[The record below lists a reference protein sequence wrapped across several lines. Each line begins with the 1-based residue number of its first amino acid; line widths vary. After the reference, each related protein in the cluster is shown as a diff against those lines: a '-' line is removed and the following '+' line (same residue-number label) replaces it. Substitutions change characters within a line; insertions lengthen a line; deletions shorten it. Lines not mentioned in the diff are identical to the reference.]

1 MAITN
6 TTYLGLNKP
15 DYDAIADIEVLNDN
29 ADIID
34 EQFDGTHLVTKVNN
48 VTPVGGAVNINIGV
62 SSVNGMTGAVTI
74 TERSVKQLI
83 DIIYPVGS
91 YYETTNANFNPNTAW
106 AGTTWQRITDGRA
119 LIAGGGSSGYTV
131 GSNYGEKTHTITSS
145 ELPTHNHTASTGA
158 AGSHNH
164 GGDTGNAGAHNHGGS
179 TGTAGAHK
187 HDRGN
192 MNITGT
198 FFGDNIGS
206 SYNTGAFSYTG
217 SSVTPGIVDNDDAP
231 SRVVDFDASKTWTGE
246 TGSNG
251 SHSHSISQQAA
262 HHHSIPTQANHTHTV
277 TVNNSG
283 NSVAM
288 SLVQPSAAVAR
299 WLRTA

>member
-15 DYDAIADIEVLNDN
+15 DYDAVADIEVLNDN

-91 YYETTNANFNPNTAW
+91 YYETTNTNFNPNTAW
-106 AGTTWQRITDGRA
+106 SGTTWTRITDGRT

-131 GSNYGEKTHTITSS
+131 GSTYGAKTHSITTS
-145 ELPTHNHTASTGA
+145 EMPQHNHTAT
-158 AGSHNH
+158 
-164 GGDTGNAGAHNHGGS
+164 TGNAGAHNHGGS
-179 TGTAGAHK
+179 TGTDGAHT
-187 HDRGN
+187 HAPGT
-192 MNITGT
+192 MNIKGT
-198 FFGDNIGS
+198 FSGVGQYYNASIGGATL
-206 SYNTGAFSYTG
+206 TGAFYRVNTTNNPTQGARISNG
-217 SSVTPGIVDNDDAP
+217 EDAQKDDYFGFEA
-231 SRVVDFDASKTWTGE
+231 SRNWTGA
-246 TGSNG
+246 TASAG
-251 SHSHSISQQAA
+251 SHSHTISTQAA
-262 HHHSIPTQANHTHTV
+262 HNHTVSVGNTG
-277 TVNNSG
+277 SG
-283 NSVAM
+283 TAM
-288 SLVQPSAAVAR
+288 NMLQPSQAVAR

>member
-34 EQFDGTHLVTKVNN
+34 EQFDGTHLVSKVNN
-48 VTPVGGAVNINIGV
+48 VTPVGGAVTIDLGV
-62 SSVNGMTGAVTI
+62 TSVNGMTGAVTI

-106 AGTTWQRITDGRA
+106 AGTTWQRISDGRT

-131 GSNYGEKTHTITSS
+131 GSTYGAKTHSITTS
-145 ELPTHNHTASTGA
+145 EMPQHNHTATVSSDGA
-158 AGSHNH
+158 HSH
-164 GGDTGNAGAHNHGGS
+164 TTSSAGA
-179 TGTAGAHK
+179 
-187 HDRGN
+187 
-192 MNITGT
+192 
-198 FFGDNIGS
+198 
-206 SYNTGAFSYTG
+206 
-217 SSVTPGIVDNDDAP
+217 
-231 SRVVDFDASKTWTGE
+231 
-246 TGSNG
+246 
-251 SHSHSISQQAA
+251 
-262 HHHSIPTQANHTHTV
+262 HTHTV
-277 TVNNSG
+277 TGGNDDDHSGHFTIG
-283 NSVAM
+283 NSTNMSATTNSAGAHTHSVSTASDHSHTVTIGKTGSGTAM
-288 SLVQPSAAVAR
+288 SLLQPSQAVAR

>member
-83 DIIYPVGS
+83 DIIYPIGS

-106 AGTTWQRITDGRA
+106 SGTTWQRISDGRA

-131 GSNYGEKTHTITSS
+131 GSTYGEKTHKITTS
-145 ELPTHNHTASTGA
+145 EMP
-158 AGSHNH
+158 SHNH
-164 GGDTGNAGAHNHGGS
+164 SASTAANGAHTHERGS
-179 TGTAGAHK
+179 
-187 HDRGN
+187 

-198 FFGDNIGS
+198 FGGDDSGS
-206 SYNTGAFSYTG
+206 VGGKETGAFYHVSNYTHN
-217 SSVTPGIVDNDDAP
+217 PGIVDENGYQNG
-231 SRVVDFDASKTWTGE
+231 VWGFDAKRTWTGE
-246 TGSNG
+246 TTS
-251 SHSHSISQQAA
+251 A
-262 HHHSIPTQANHTHTV
+262 PTHTHTV
-277 TVNNSG
+277 TVSSTG
-283 NSVAM
+283 GSTAM
-288 SLVQPSAAVAR
+288 SLVQPSQAVAR

>member
-34 EQFDGTHLVTKVNN
+34 EQFDGTHLVSKVNN
-48 VTPVGGAVNINIGV
+48 VTPVGGAVTIDLGV
-62 SSVNGMTGAVTI
+62 TSVNGMTGAVTI

-106 AGTTWQRITDGRA
+106 SGTTWQRISDGRT

-131 GSNYGEKTHTITSS
+131 GSTYGAKTHSITTSEMPSHSHTASS
-145 ELPTHNHTASTGA
+145 ANNGSHTHTASTAAAGA
-158 AGSHNH
+158 HTHTRGTMNITGSIVASDSNEVFTAVDELTQSGALRLTNRVDVGSITTSQGAGYNGIDFDASRSGAWTGATSSAGSHAHDVTVNSNGSHNH
-164 GGDTGNAGAHNHGGS
+164 
-179 TGTAGAHK
+179 
-187 HDRGN
+187 
-192 MNITGT
+192 
-198 FFGDNIGS
+198 
-206 SYNTGAFSYTG
+206 
-217 SSVTPGIVDNDDAP
+217 
-231 SRVVDFDASKTWTGE
+231 
-246 TGSNG
+246 
-251 SHSHSISQQAA
+251 SI
-262 HHHSIPTQANHTHTV
+262 
-277 TVNNSG
+277 TVNSSG
-283 NSVAM
+283 SGTAM
-288 SLVQPSAAVAR
+288 SLVQPSQAVAR

>member
-34 EQFDGTHLVTKVNN
+34 DMFDGTHLVEKVNG
-48 VTPVGGAVNINIGV
+48 VSPVGGEAVIDLGV
-62 SSVNGMTGAVTI
+62 TSVNGMTGAVTI

-91 YYETTNANFNPNTAW
+91 YYETTNNSFNPNSAW
-106 AGTTWQRITDGRA
+106 AGTTWVKITDGRT
-119 LIAGGGSSGYTV
+119 LIAGGGDYTV
-131 GSNYGEKTHTITSS
+131 GNTYGEKTHKITVAEMPQHDHNATTS
-145 ELPTHNHTASTGA
+145 EAANH
-158 AGSHNH
+158 H
-164 GGDTGNAGAHNHGGS
+164 
-179 TGTAGAHK
+179 

-198 FFGDNIGS
+198 I
-206 SYNTGAFSYTG
+206 YNAAGNNDLLFNAEPQFEGAIKLGNKRTKDKGGYVGT
-217 SSVTPGIVDNDDAP
+217 T
-231 SRVVDFDASKTWTGE
+231 E
-246 TGSNG
+246 TGYDSLTFNARDSWDGYTSANG
-251 SHSHSISQQAA
+251 A
-262 HHHSIPTQANHTHTV
+262 HKHTV
-277 TVNNSG
+277 TVGKTGSG
-283 NSVAM
+283 TAM
-288 SLVQPSAAVAR
+288 SMLQPSQAVAR